1 MGYLRAGRVAPV
13 TRGAWDPLYDYAKLD
28 MVTHNNKTY
37 VARKASRGMEPTGA
51 SDEYWFL
58 ALEPYVSDL
67 KGATS
72 YSDGDHGLAP
82 TPLQGDEHKTLRGD
96 GAWGPKLEADI
107 VVQDG
112 ITGYININQEFIP
125 FKSQADIDAAVTAA
139 MVGDAVAAD
148 VLVGKTFTNESES
161 GLVGSMHH
169 LTNETIYQH
178 SSSNVTPHLAGDA
191 AYFTARYNKNAH
203 ATDTNVIGIRYNG
216 NSGYITPNTIVSYRA
231 DAFGNAAVGNVVSG
245 KTFTSSNGLKLTG
258 TFAAQE
264 KTVTAGTSDISV
276 TPDSGKYLSKVVV
289 KGTPTQE
296 KTITASRSTQVV
308 TPDSGKQLSK
318 VTVNKFPDATGTF
331 SVNKRSSNVDMG
343 ASNNYRYVN
352 TNSVPN
358 LNNGTYAALSNSSAL
373 DMGIANSYRYVN
385 TTAVYNSGYSKGKT
399 DGAYNGKFTLVSTNE
414 SFIQIVY
421 GEGPFTDAFSI
432 KILQAGWYLMHLYY
446 ENLSSPAESI
456 EAGDMNKISNGT
468 ITAIPDRKNIAP
480 GQDIH
485 SPTDVSTEFKLI
497 HAQSAPCYMSSD
509 NYMFRYYHDVYEI
522 KQILLNPGYLEFW
535 RLST

>member
-13 TRGAWDPLYDYAKLD
+13 TRGAWDSTYDYSKLD
-28 MVTHNNKTY
+28 MITHNNKTY
-37 VARKASRGMEPTGA
+37 VARKSSRGMEPTGA

-82 TPLQGDEHKTLRGD
+82 TPLEGDEHKTLRGD

-178 SSSNVTPHLAGDA
+178 SSSNTTPHLAGSEA
-191 AYFTARYNKNAH
+191 LFTTRYNKNTH

-216 NSGYITPNTIVSYRA
+216 NSGYITPNTVVSYRA
-231 DAFGNAAVGNVVSG
+231 DAFGNAATGNVVSG

-414 SFIQIVY
+414 SFIKIVY
-421 GEGPFTDAFSI
+421 GEGPFARYSI
-432 KILQAGWYLMHLYY
+432 KILQTGWYLMFADYHYHTTTVFDDVIAKYL
-446 ENLSSPAESI
+446 NR
-456 EAGDMNKISNGT
+456 ISNGV
-468 ITAIPDRKNIAP
+468 IVNIPDRINGADYGTDIDTSIAF
-480 GQDIH
+480 QL
-485 SPTDVSTEFKLI
+485 V
-497 HAQSAPCYMSSD
+497 HAQSTPCYISGD
-509 NYMFRYYHDVYEI
+509 EAHY
-522 KQILLNPGYLEFW
+522 QGLNFNIELAPMMLANGYLEFW

>member
-13 TRGAWDPLYDYAKLD
+13 TRGAWDPIYDYAKLD

-51 SDEYWFL
+51 SNEYWFL

-82 TPLQGDEHKTLRGD
+82 TPLEGDEHKVLRGD
-96 GAWGPKLEADI
+96 AKWGPKLEADV

-112 ITGYININQEFIP
+112 ITGYININEEFIP
-125 FKSQADIDAAVTAA
+125 FKSQADIDAAVSDA

-169 LTNETIYQH
+169 LSNETIYQH

-191 AYFTARYNKNAH
+191 AYFTARYNKNTR

-216 NSGYITPNTIVSYRA
+216 NSGYITPNTVVSYQA
-231 DAFGNAAVGNVVSG
+231 DAFGNAAAGNVVSG

-331 SVNKRSSNVDMG
+331 TVTKRSSNVDMG
-343 ASNNYRYVN
+343 AGNNYRYVN

-373 DMGIANSYRYVN
+373 DMGVANSYRYVN

-414 SFIQIVY
+414 SFIKIVY
-421 GEGPFTDAFSI
+421 DEGPFARYSI
-432 KILQAGWYLMHLYY
+432 KILQTGWYLTFAYY
-446 ENLSSPAESI
+446 RKQSTSENVAIRAHNL
-456 EAGDMNKISNGT
+456 NKISNG
-468 ITAIPDRKNIAP
+468 IIVNIPDRNSSDP
-480 GQDIH
+480 SFSDR
-485 SPTDVSTEFKLI
+485 DVSREFQLV
-497 HAQSAPCYMSSD
+497 HAQSTPCYISGDD
-509 NYMFRYYHDVYEI
+509 NYSGVRFNTDLARAMLEG
-522 KQILLNPGYLEFW
+522 GYLEFW